1 MEIPSIFFLSG
12 ASGVGKTS
20 IVEKL
25 KARYRSSDD
34 YAFVH
39 FDSIGVPSPEEMI
52 KRAGSGEKWQEL
64 TTYRWIEKITVEYQD
79 KKIVVIE
86 GQVNLDFIE
95 AACHKFEIARYFI
108 VLIDCDWE
116 TMCERLFHNR
126 QQPELVNQD
135 MRNWATFLRKQA
147 QRKKLPIIDTS
158 HQTLEQVV
166 RSVNRVFL
174 QTIAAA

>member
-20 IVEKL
+20 IIEKL
-25 KARYRSSDD
+25 KAQYYSSDD

-52 KRAGSGEKWQEL
+52 KQAGSGEKWQEL

-86 GQVNLDFIE
+86 GQVNS
-95 AACHKFEIARYFI
+95 
-108 VLIDCDWE
+108 
-116 TMCERLFHNR
+116 
-126 QQPELVNQD
+126 
-135 MRNWATFLRKQA
+135 ATTRF
-147 QRKKLPIIDTS
+147 S
-158 HQTLEQVV
+158 
-166 RSVNRVFL
+166 
-174 QTIAAA
+174 